1 MIALAFALGLALG
14 PGEDRLPRS
23 LSDEETT
30 SVFVGLHLGAADA
43 VDGGDP
49 GLLAGFEW
57 RMHILPWLAVGGGV
71 DFLGKQDIETISG
84 GHFLQVPFTWSI
96 LLSPP
101 IDLGIFRPYAVAGGG
116 FTITD
121 VKGEIGQIVAL
132 NSTDLNLLYEAG
144 FGLEIRLGPNLLLDV
159 NARYVWAHDPPQ
171 AVGFGTDWRQV
182 TVGILV
188 KLPR

>member
-23 LSDEETT
+23 LAEEETT
-30 SVFVGLHLGAADA
+30 AVFVGLHLGGADA

-49 GLLAGFEW
+49 GLLVGLEW
-57 RMHILPWLAVGGGV
+57 RMHILPWLGVAGGI
-71 DFLGKQDIETISG
+71 DFLGKEDIETISG
-84 GHFLQVPFTWSI
+84 GHFIQVPFTWSF

-101 IDLGIFRPYAVAGGG
+101 IDLGVFRPYGMVGGG

-121 VKGEIGQIVAL
+121 VSGEIGLGTVL
-132 NSTDLNLLYEAG
+132 DSTDFNLLYHVG
-144 FGLEIRLGPNLLLDV
+144 FGVEIALGPNLLLDV
-159 NARYVWAHDPPQ
+159 NARYVWAHDPPH
-171 AVGFGTDWRQV
+171 AVGFDTDWRQA